1 MRPMTLPEIFIDQ
14 DTTEKMYAAAHLDA
28 RSIVATALNALGREK
43 EALAARESA

>member
-1 MRPMTLPEIFIDQ
+1 MRPMTLPDRFIDQ
-14 DTTEKMYAAAHLDA
+14 DTPEKMYAAAHLDA